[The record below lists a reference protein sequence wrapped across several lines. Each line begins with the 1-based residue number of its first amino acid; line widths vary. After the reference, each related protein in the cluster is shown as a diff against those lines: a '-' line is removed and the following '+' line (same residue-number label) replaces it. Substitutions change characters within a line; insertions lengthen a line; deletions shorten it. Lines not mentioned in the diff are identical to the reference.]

1 MSPQAALTY
10 AEVDY
15 REAKID
21 SRIRQYLTAPSQEH
35 SVELF
40 ADFIIATD
48 MTRPSKPVRIMTV
61 PNFHWR
67 WLGARN
73 RCQALHDNGTTG
85 YVPNLKLYRYANAT
99 VCARSI
105 REFEKERACR
115 RKVRHEYYGGRLV
128 GDHHQRVG
136 VDTVQLLLH
145 LSPLVDIR
153 HSGWDAVHDSQL
165 RRRRES
171 APRRNSPWGCLGRN
185 ASVADYG
192 LLYVI
197 GC

>member
-1 MSPQAALTY
+1 MSPESALTH

-48 MTRPSKPVRIMTV
+48 MTRPSEPVRIMTV

-105 REFEKERACR
+105 REFETERACR
-115 RKVRHEYYGGRLV
+115 RKISDTVDGTPRMTASYV
-128 GDHHQRVG
+128 GDGSPRPDAIAHLDPFRVASQRDVSR
-136 VDTVQLLLH
+136 
-145 LSPLVDIR
+145 SPLRDENR
-153 HSGWDAVHDSQL
+153 DTSFEGWPKA
-165 RRRRES
+165 
-171 APRRNSPWGCLGRN
+171 
-185 ASVADYG
+185 
-192 LLYVI
+192 
-197 GC
+197 